1 MLPRPL
7 LQAQFPDV
15 HLGMKIIVTVL
26 LFCNVKL
33 HRLSDFI
40 CVKKESRRYLLD
52 LQVTFR
58 YLNFLYERTVNIR
71 IV

>member
-7 LQAQFPDV
+7 LQTQFPGV
-15 HLGMKIIVTVL
+15 HLSMKIIVTVL
-26 LFCNVKL
+26 LFCNDKRD
-33 HRLSDFI
+33 RLNDFI
-40 CVKKESRRYLLD
+40 CVKKESRRYLD